1 MRISTTVFYFIA
13 FSLSLGL
20 TACSAQRPVLYPN
33 ERMKQVGTEAAERD
47 INDCMRRGEQYV
59 ESGGRAGEVAGKAA
73 AGTGAGAAIG
83 GAAGGAGGAAIG
95 HAGRGAAAGAAGGAA
110 AGLTRAMLQGF
121 FEPRGPD
128 PALRNFV
135 TRCLS
140 EKGYDVVGWK

>member
-1 MRISTTVFYFIA
+1 MRFSTRVFYFVA

-20 TACSAQRPVLYPN
+20 TACSTHRPVLYPN
-33 ERMKQVGTEAAERD
+33 ERLKQVGTEAAERD
-47 INDCMRRGEQYV
+47 INECMRRGEEYIA
-59 ESGGRAGEVAGKAA
+59 SGGRAGAVAGRAA

-83 GAAGGAGGAAIG
+83 AAAGGAGGAAVG
-95 HAGRGAAAGAAGGAA
+95 HAARGAAAGAAGGAA
-110 AGLTRAMLQGF
+110 AGLTRGMLQGF

-140 EKGYDVVGWK
+140 EKGYDVIGWK

>member
-1 MRISTTVFYFIA
+1 MRIPTTVFYFAA
-13 FSLSLGL
+13 FGLSLGL
-20 TACSAQRPVLYPN
+20 IACSAHRPMLYPN
-33 ERMKQVGTEAAERD
+33 ERLKQVGAEAAEQD
-47 INDCMRRGEQYV
+47 IDECMRRGEQYV
-59 ESGGRAGEVAGKAA
+59 GSGGRAGEIAGRAA

-83 GAAGGAGGAAIG
+83 AAAGGAGGAAIG
-95 HAGRGAAAGAAGGAA
+95 HAARGAAAGGAGGAA
-110 AGLTRAMLQGF
+110 AGLTRGILQGL

>member
-1 MRISTTVFYFIA
+1 MGISTKIFYFAA

-33 ERMKQVGTEAAERD
+33 DRFKQVGSDTAQREID
-47 INDCMRRGEQYV
+47 DCIRRGEQYV

-83 GAAGGAGGAAIG
+83 AAAGGAGGAAIG
-95 HAGRGAAAGAAGGAA
+95 HAGRGAAAGGAGGAA

-140 EKGYDVVGWK
+140 DKGYDVIGWK